1 MEKTNKKVIDVDK
14 VKRLF
19 SNNKLEEALLS
30 DIDICDN
37 CIVLKNNNFRLTYTL
52 SSIDAKSSD
61 DIGQLA
67 DQVGINNSRMVSN
80 HQIHSNLVRKI
91 DESTRTDIKDADAMT
106 SNIEDTGLIIYTAD
120 CVPVVLID
128 PINKAVAAIHAGWR
142 GTYGS
147 IVEESI
153 SMMEKE
159 YKTEPGDLHAY
170 IGPFIGL
177 GNFEVGD
184 DLYYKFEEF
193 MKEKSIP
200 MSDWQTAYD
209 KIGFSYH
216 LDLGRINELLM
227 LALGV
232 KSENIN
238 KLNICTVEN
247 SDLFYSYRAH
257 NKTDKRIGTIIE
269 IL

>member
-67 DQVGINNSRMVSN
+67 DQVGINNSRIVSN

-106 SNIEDTGLIIYTAD
+106 SNIEDTGLIFFFHHR
-120 CVPVVLID
+120 
-128 PINKAVAAIHAGWR
+128 N
-142 GTYGS
+142 
-147 IVEESI
+147 
-153 SMMEKE
+153 
-159 YKTEPGDLHAY
+159 
-170 IGPFIGL
+170 
-177 GNFEVGD
+177 
-184 DLYYKFEEF
+184 
-193 MKEKSIP
+193 
-200 MSDWQTAYD
+200 
-209 KIGFSYH
+209 
-216 LDLGRINELLM
+216 
-227 LALGV
+227 
-232 KSENIN
+232 
-238 KLNICTVEN
+238 
-247 SDLFYSYRAH
+247 
-257 NKTDKRIGTIIE
+257 
-269 IL
+269 

>member
-14 VKRLF
+14 VKRLL

-67 DQVGINNSRMVSN
+67 DQVGINNSRIVSN

-91 DESTRTDIKDADAMT
+91 DESTRTDIQDADAMT

-128 PINKAVAAIHAGWR
+128 PINKAVAC
-142 GTYGS
+142 
-147 IVEESI
+147 
-153 SMMEKE
+153 
-159 YKTEPGDLHAY
+159 L
-170 IGPFIGL
+170 
-177 GNFEVGD
+177 
-184 DLYYKFEEF
+184 LYT
-193 MKEKSIP
+193 
-200 MSDWQTAYD
+200 SDAAD
-209 KIGFSYH
+209 
-216 LDLGRINELLM
+216 E
-227 LALGV
+227 
-232 KSENIN
+232 
-238 KLNICTVEN
+238 
-247 SDLFYSYRAH
+247 
-257 NKTDKRIGTIIE
+257 
-269 IL
+269 